1 MILRP
6 KMLLFLVFIAMNGA
20 LNAQEINQYIMDT
33 VRNREVLVDFVS
45 REGLQTGEFAE
56 YYSKE
61 YDNYTVDQ
69 EIANQLKTKLEGL
82 EIVVVL
88 ASWCIDSKIQVPR
101 FLKLL
106 DAIGFSEEQL
116 MMIGVDSQK
125 EARDLDIDIYEIE
138 RVPTFIFY
146 QNGQM
151 KGRITEQP
159 VNSLEADMLKLLR

>member
-1 MILRP
+1 MKLIP
-6 KMLLFLVFIAMNGA
+6 KMLLLFIFIAMNGA
-20 LNAQEINQYIMDT
+20 ANAQEINQYIMDT
-33 VRNREVLVDFVS
+33 VRDREVLIDFVN

-56 YYSKE
+56 YYSQE
-61 YDNYTVDQ
+61 YDNYEVNQ
-69 EIANQLKTKLEGL
+69 EITNQLKTKIEGL

-125 EARDLDIDIYEIE
+125 KARDLDIDIYEVE

-146 QNGQM
+146 RNS
-151 KGRITEQP
+151 KTIGRIVENPTK
-159 VNSLEADMLKLLR
+159 SLEADMLKIVR